1 MGILD
6 DLYKTKY
13 LVFLDIEFQT
23 IQLKG
28 QEPYILELG
37 IIIFEKNKEIP
48 VLIDH
53 VNFPLLHNENLR
65 LLGSKYCT
73 VTEKTEIEMKKLE
86 KELSININDI
96 NSIKNNHELIEFIP
110 DRNTKRLL
118 REVIKENNI
127 TLISNPEKTQKII
140 DQMYFNFFK
149 RRMKGKYNNIYNQII
164 KLYRYDDLVKK
175 RTINPVNYLNTL
187 KPYFNNMTLIHKEGM
202 DIIALNKDLKKYDVK
217 IEKKIFH
224 KDIAVY
230 NDIFRKKYNTAKLYE
245 SYIHLKHDY
254 IINNVDLKKFE
265 SLLEHKIKEKM
276 PIIKAHN
283 PLSDTYFTIFIFLI
297 MEKFYKIYSTL

>member
-6 DLYKTKY
+6 NLYKTKY
-13 LVFLDIEFQT
+13 LVFLDIEFQI
-23 IQLKG
+23 IQTKN

-37 IIIFEKNKEIP
+37 IIIFEKNNELPI
-48 VLIDH
+48 LIDH
-53 VNFPLLHNENLR
+53 VNFPLLYNENLR
-65 LLGSKYCT
+65 LLGSKYCS
-73 VTEKTEIEMKKLE
+73 VTEKTELEMKKLE
-86 KELSININDI
+86 KELSINVNDI
-96 NSIKNNHELIEFIP
+96 HSIKNNQYLIEFIP

-118 REVIKENNI
+118 REVIKTNNH
-127 TLISNPEKTQKII
+127 TLIINPEKTQKII

-149 RRMKGKYNNIYNQII
+149 RRMKDKYSTIFNKFID
-164 KLYRYDDLVKK
+164 LYRQDDLVKK
-175 RTINPVNYLNTL
+175 RTINPFNYLSML
-187 KPYFNNMTLIHKEGM
+187 KPYFNNMTLVHKEGM

-217 IEKKIFH
+217 IESKIFH

-254 IINNVDLKKFE
+254 INNNLDLISFEKK
-265 SLLEHKIKEKM
+265 LEEKIKEKM

-283 PLSDTYFTIFIFLI
+283 PLSDTYFTIFVFII
-297 MEKFYKIYSTL
+297 MEKYY

>member
-53 VNFPLLHNENLR
+53 VNFPLLYNENIR

-73 VTEKTEIEMKKLE
+73 VTEKTEIEMKKKE
-86 KELSININDI
+86 AELSINASDI
-96 NSIKNNHELIEFIP
+96 NSIKNNQELIEYIP
-110 DRNTKRLL
+110 DRNVKKLL
-118 REVIKENNI
+118 REVIKTNNI
-127 TLISNPEKTQKII
+127 TLISNFEKTQKII

-149 RRMKGKYNNIYNQII
+149 RRMKGKYSNIFNEII
-164 KLYRYDDLVKK
+164 NLYRQDDLVKK
-175 RTINPVNYLNTL
+175 RTINPFNYLSML
-187 KPYFNNMTLIHKEGM
+187 KPYFNNMTLVHKEGM

-217 IEKKIFH
+217 IENKIFH

-254 IINNVDLKKFE
+254 INNNLDLISLEKK
-265 SLLEHKIKEKM
+265 LEDKIREKM

-283 PLSDTYFTIFIFLI
+283 PLSDTYFTIFIFVI
-297 MEKFYKIYSTL
+297 MEKYYQDII